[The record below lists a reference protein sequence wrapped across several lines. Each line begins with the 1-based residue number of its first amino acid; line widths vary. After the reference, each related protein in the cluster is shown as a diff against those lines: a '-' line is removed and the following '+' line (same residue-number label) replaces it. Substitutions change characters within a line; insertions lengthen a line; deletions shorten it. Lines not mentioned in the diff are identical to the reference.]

1 MAESCKVR
9 RFPKPKKRQWH
20 LRTMD
25 LKDVD
30 IGMIPGQFRCF
41 FFIWCFCWDQ
51 RVGTFGTSSFNLEHI
66 NSVSPTGSVVSS
78 VLVCNDPI
86 VGERVGRSLPWSQLC
101 TTLSDTCEV
110 QTAKREPGGKIWWTE
125 DMTGCSNFA
134 EFFRVDDMMMFL
146 LRA

>member
-1 MAESCKVR
+1 MAESCKGAEISETQ
-9 RFPKPKKRQWH
+9 KK
-20 LRTMD
+20 TMTSANN
-25 LKDVD
+25 
-30 IGMIPGQFRCF
+30 GSQRCWYWNDSWTVSLF
-41 FFIWCFCWDQ
+41 FLIWCFCWDQ
-51 RVGTFGTSSFNLEHI
+51 RVGTFGTSSLNLEHI

-125 DMTGCSNFA
+125 DMTGCNNFA